1 MKYEESMLSGFIDGE
16 LSPAEEQVVQRQLA
30 ASPKDRQLFESLSKL
45 HAQLRAAPPEVFS
58 SDPVAAVRSRIALGD
73 PDSAAQVAAAKDLR
87 TNSRG
92 DGQQSQAAAQQQTEH
107 QPTIR
112 QPNAG
117 DGWRITRWL
126 ALAVAASLTGLLLW
140 LPQRNAQ
147 TLTDNL
153 APSGEITPPANIAE
167 EPAESELDKT
177 DGSSELALSTVPEPA
192 AADQL
197 QQAPSGLRSARMVAP
212 GGPQTAP
219 TPTTPFRIGRAGDAV
234 LAPLELPLSAEL
246 ADELNRRFVAIELP
260 ANNHQIAARFIA
272 DQMRAG
278 EAIAASSLQPA
289 TDGAPGAARAASMP
303 AVADVDQAPAD
314 VARVARGGG
323 GAEAGD
329 GVGAYG
335 AAAPTATE
343 DENSPTAILVEGTPE
358 ELASL
363 VQSLQQWSIRGG
375 ENWPSNHQTRGAEN
389 SLVLKSYAASE
400 ATGGGAAAEI
410 DATPNSPTELGP
422 EVREG
427 VQAGRLWIVLRSQ
440 SSAATLQ
447 PSANPRPQPR
457 PQP

>member
-167 EPAESELDKT
+167 EPA
-177 DGSSELALSTVPEPA
+177 
-192 AADQL
+192 
-197 QQAPSGLRSARMVAP
+197 
-212 GGPQTAP
+212 
-219 TPTTPFRIGRAGDAV
+219 
-234 LAPLELPLSAEL
+234 
-246 ADELNRRFVAIELP
+246 
-260 ANNHQIAARFIA
+260 
-272 DQMRAG
+272 
-278 EAIAASSLQPA
+278 
-289 TDGAPGAARAASMP
+289 
-303 AVADVDQAPAD
+303 
-314 VARVARGGG
+314 
-323 GAEAGD
+323 
-329 GVGAYG
+329 
-335 AAAPTATE
+335 
-343 DENSPTAILVEGTPE
+343 
-358 ELASL
+358 
-363 VQSLQQWSIRGG
+363 
-375 ENWPSNHQTRGAEN
+375 
-389 SLVLKSYAASE
+389 
-400 ATGGGAAAEI
+400 
-410 DATPNSPTELGP
+410 
-422 EVREG
+422 
-427 VQAGRLWIVLRSQ
+427 
-440 SSAATLQ
+440 
-447 PSANPRPQPR
+447 
-457 PQP
+457 